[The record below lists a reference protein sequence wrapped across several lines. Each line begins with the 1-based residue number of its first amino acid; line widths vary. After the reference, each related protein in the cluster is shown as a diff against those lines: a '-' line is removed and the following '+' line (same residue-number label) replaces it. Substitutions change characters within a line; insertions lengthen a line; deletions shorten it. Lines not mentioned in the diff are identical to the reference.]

1 MYFVVEGHFIN
12 SAPAIPSVNDYTG
25 THYKVWVG
33 KSKKCVCLI
42 VATVAVCLRERRIDM
57 PILATCQLGT
67 LATVFARSDTAAA
80 TIYFIMQFCSA
91 SIREQLLIQGGVH

>member
-33 KSKKCVCLI
+33 KSKECVCLI
-42 VATVAVCLRERRIDM
+42 VATVAVCLREGYGYCHRI
-57 PILATCQLGT
+57 T
-67 LATVFARSDTAAA
+67 
-80 TIYFIMQFCSA
+80 
-91 SIREQLLIQGGVH
+91 GGNYSH